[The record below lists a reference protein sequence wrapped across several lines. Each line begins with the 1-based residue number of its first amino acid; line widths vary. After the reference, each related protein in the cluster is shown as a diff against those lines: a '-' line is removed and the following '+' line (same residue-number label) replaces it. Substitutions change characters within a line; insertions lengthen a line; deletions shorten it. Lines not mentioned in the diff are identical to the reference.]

1 MSRWEET
8 CKGDKMDNIDSLGI
22 KKLLYFQQISLCRSF
37 RDAARNLGIS
47 QPALTRHVQSLEE
60 ELGVVLIHRHASG
73 NTLTEAGQILAN
85 KTDELLAIISSAK
98 SALDDLRGD
107 PTGTVTLGLSTG
119 FAGSILTSFLST
131 FTNRF
136 PHIQLRLMEGSTR
149 HVEDWLHSGQA
160 EIGIICLPFGS
171 TQLVEEILV
180 REELWLVSADSSRRS
195 EPIPFAELAA
205 MQLVLPL
212 PRYGTRQL
220 LDKLAS
226 DNGIA
231 LRPIMEADNPSTI
244 KQLVMTTGWSA
255 VHSALLFEAEL
266 AAGQVF
272 ARPILPAPVRCIAL
286 VTSHDKPLSS
296 AARAIALALGN
307 AVKVRYDASRV
318 KHAQGLKLVG

>member
-1 MSRWEET
+1 ME
-8 CKGDKMDNIDSLGI
+8 NIDSLGV
-22 KKLLYFQQISLCRSF
+22 KKLLYFQQISHCRSF

-73 NTLTEAGQILAN
+73 NTLTEAGRILAK

-136 PHIQLRLMEGSTR
+136 PGVQLRLMEGSNR
-149 HVEDWLHSGQA
+149 HVEDWLPSGQA

-171 TQLVEEILV
+171 TQLVEEV
-180 REELWLVSADSSRRS
+180 REELWLVSADGSRRS

-205 MQLVLPL
+205 MQLALPL

-226 DNGIA
+226 RQWGSLKADNGSGQSQHYKA
-231 LRPIMEADNPSTI
+231 VGDDNRVVRGPLVVVVRGRTRCGTGLRASNS
-244 KQLVMTTGWSA
+244 
-255 VHSALLFEAEL
+255 
-266 AAGQVF
+266 
-272 ARPILPAPVRCIAL
+272 ARPGALHRPGNIARQ
-286 VTSHDKPLSS
+286 TLSS

-307 AVKVRYDASRV
+307 AVRDRYDATLV
-318 KHAQGLKLVG
+318 KRPSELKIGSVAKARAV